1 MPKGVKK
8 IEQTEATSEEKETI
22 AKETEKLYHDKDES
36 CTAECPKRIHEI
48 LVSGEVK
55 PVVFEHGKDVKLP
68 LAIAAKFNIPGF
80 KVYDNEEE
88 IKKPTEAPQNI
99 AVALD
104 ADKVVASYEE
114 LTTVALY
121 LRAAIVS
128 GGERFNK
135 DSKRAD
141 IIDFLIESRK
151 AAEPNKEQP
160 VGKAFPILDDEAIDD
175 DKLKEMLRDLE
186 G

>member
-8 IEQTEATSEEKETI
+8 IVQIEATDEEKETI
-22 AKETEKLYHDKDES
+22 AKETEKLYLVKDES
-36 CTAECPKRIHEI
+36 CTTLCPRRVHEI
-48 LVSGEVK
+48 IVNGEVK
-55 PVVFEHGKDVKLP
+55 PVVFELGKDVNLP

-99 AVALD
+99 AMALD

-121 LRAAIVS
+121 LRAAIIS
-128 GGERFNK
+128 GGEKFTK
-135 DSKRAD
+135 DSKRSD
-141 IIDFLIESRK
+141 LIDFLIESRK
-151 AAEPNKEQP
+151 TPEQ
-160 VGKAFPILDDEAIDD
+160 KADQSQKTETILEDEEIDD
-175 DKLKEMLRDLE
+175 DKLKEMLPDSE